1 MSHQYNTNLSEN
13 IFKITIGILFAIGLF
28 DVVYSFTG
36 SYARYG
42 LLYPAA
48 HVLLNIV
55 LFLALSFIWSKERWA
70 AWLFLSIVI
79 THLALDLYV
88 DAFSYLKLILLLPAV
103 YFLIITKEYKD

>member
-1 MSHQYNTNLSEN
+1 MSQQPTQPISET
-13 IFKITIGILFAIGLF
+13 IFQILVGILFAIGLF

-70 AWLFLSIVI
+70 AWLFFSIVI
-79 THLALDLYV
+79 IYLLLDLYV
-88 DAFSYLKLILLLPAV
+88 GAFSYLKLILLLPSV
-103 YFLIITKEYKD
+103 YFLVKIK

>member
-1 MSHQYNTNLSEN
+1 MNQQQYSAVSEN
-13 IFKITIGILFAIGLF
+13 IFKALVGILCAIGLF

-36 SYARYG
+36 NYARYG

-79 THLALDLYV
+79 VHLALDLYV
-88 DAFSYLKLILLLPAV
+88 DAFSYLKLILLLPAF
-103 YFLIITKEYKD
+103 YFLIRIK